1 MRKKNSLRYYFVGTQ
16 VALTVLAS
24 VFIGY
29 QIDKFFHHEKYTIT
43 LVCSVLSILTSL
55 LVLIRDVN
63 KQK

>member
-1 MRKKNSLRYYFVGTQ
+1 MRKKNPLKYYFVGTQ

>member
-1 MRKKNSLRYYFVGTQ
+1 MRKKNPLKYYFVGTQ

-43 LVCSVLSILTSL
+43 LFCSVLSIFTSL

>member
-1 MRKKNSLRYYFVGTQ
+1 MRKKNPLKYYFVGTQ

-43 LVCSVLSILTSL
+43 LVCSILSILTSL